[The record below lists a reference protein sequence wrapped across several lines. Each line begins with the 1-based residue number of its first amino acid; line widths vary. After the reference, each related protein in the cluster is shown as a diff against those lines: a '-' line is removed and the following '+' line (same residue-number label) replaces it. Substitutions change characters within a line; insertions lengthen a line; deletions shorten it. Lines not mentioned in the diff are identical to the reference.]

1 MIYKKK
7 QKKKP
12 KTTKKQ
18 SNRIWESPRSFNHTA
33 KKKHHTHTH
42 THTHTHKVL
51 LILHSAHLASAKDE
65 QHELDVL
72 GERLAVVPVAVL
84 LA

>member
-1 MIYKKK
+1 MVGTRLAANMVRRNVCRFCSSG
-7 QKKKP
+7 Q
-12 KTTKKQ
+12 Q
-18 SNRIWESPRSFNHTA
+18 
-33 KKKHHTHTH
+33 
-42 THTHTHKVL
+42 VL

-84 LA
+84 LVRAEG

>member
-18 SNRIWESPRSFNHTA
+18 TNRIWESPRSFNHTA
-33 KKKHHTHTH
+33 KKKTPHTH

-72 GERLAVVPVAVL
+72 GERLAVVPVAVVL
-84 LA
+84 V